1 MTVSDYRIVPRDRR
15 DLLGEGPLAARDGS
29 VYWVDI
35 LDKRINRVSLANDA
49 VTSWTMPE
57 MVGWVIERRDA
68 PGLVAGFR
76 SGVKAVVIDPAA
88 PAPLSIEALVDLPAD
103 EAGENRMNDAKADR
117 DGRIW
122 AGTMPVTCDVPTG
135 SFYRIGADRTI
146 ERVDHGYPVANGP
159 AISPDGRWL
168 FHTNTVAGQIYRFAL
183 DGAALGPRELWLQ
196 FEPEWGHPD
205 GMTFDAEGG
214 LWIAHWG
221 GSRVSRFDP
230 DGKVER
236 AIRVPASQITSMAF
250 AGDGFERMFITSAAD
265 GIDEPHAG
273 CLFEVDPGVRG
284 LAPERFAG

>member
-1 MTVSDYRIVPRDRR
+1 MAASNYRIVPRDRR
-15 DLLGEGPLAARDGS
+15 DQLGEGPLAARDGS

-35 LDKRINRVSLANDA
+35 LDKRINRLSLADDA
-49 VTSWTMPE
+49 VTTWTMPE

-68 PGLVAGFR
+68 PGLIAGFR
-76 SGVKAVVIDPAA
+76 SGVKAVMLDPTA
-88 PAPLSIEALVDLPAD
+88 PVPLSIEALVDLPAD
-103 EAGENRMNDAKADR
+103 EPGENRMNDAKADR

-146 ERVDHGYPVANGP
+146 ERVDRGYPVANGP

-183 DGAALGPRELWLQ
+183 DGATLGPRELWLQ
-196 FEPEWGHPD
+196 FQSEWGHPD

-236 AIRVPASQITSMAF
+236 AIQVPASQITSMTF
-250 AGDGFERMFITSAAD
+250 AGDRFERMFITSAAD
-265 GIDEPHAG
+265 GIDERHAG
-273 CLFEVDPGVRG
+273 CLFEVDPGVKG
-284 LAPERFAG
+284 LPPERFAG